1 MGTVLSFMCKT
12 EPRFLDLL
20 GAKSFRANAHSD
32 IYYFAFHM
40 SVLFTGVNF
49 SHLNS
54 PDMVTG
60 VTPLQ
65 VAIKTGNLRTI
76 QALLSAKAS
85 LEHLDNEANSVF
97 HYAASTTKDIISVN
111 IYHIKYYFLCMEK
124 EHDGCVYVCVCV
136 CVFARARLFFLPDC
150 LSYLPVFYMTECDCF
165 SGTEVLF
172 VSVSI
177 FIEDLIFV

>member
-111 IYHIKYYFLCMEK
+111 IYHIKYYFFAWKKNMMGVCM
-124 EHDGCVYVCVCV
+124 CVCVCV
-136 CVFARARLFFLPDC
+136 CVRACAFVFSARLPFISSSFLYD
-150 LSYLPVFYMTECDCF
+150 
-165 SGTEVLF
+165 
-172 VSVSI
+172 
-177 FIEDLIFV
+177 

>member
-1 MGTVLSFMCKT
+1 MCKT
-12 EPRFLDLL
+12 DPRFLDLL
-20 GAKSFRANAHSD
+20 GVKSYRVSAHSD

-40 SVLFTGVNF
+40 SVFFTGVNF

-54 PDMVTG
+54 PDVATG

-65 VAIKTGNLRTI
+65 VAIKTGNLRTV

-111 IYHIKYYFLCMEK
+111 IYHIKYYFLCMEQ
-124 EHDGCVYVCVCV
+124 EHDVCVCLCV
-136 CVFARARLFFLPDC
+136 CVRICFFC
-150 LSYLPVFYMTECDCF
+150 QTAFH
-165 SGTEVLF
+165 
-172 VSVSI
+172 I
-177 FIEDLIFV
+177 FQFFI